1 MDKTIPSM
9 TVEDQPEE
17 YVVENPFAAEDSCC
31 QIQEAILIPQAVLL
45 SPQDILLEQGF
56 AEVTDV
62 IQESPFD
69 ELEETIPLVHASL
82 PPNEDSGVRDN
93 NTHIDIVYHIL
104 DRFLSLLLST
114 DHPHN

>member
-1 MDKTIPSM
+1 M

-17 YVVENPFAAEDSCC
+17 YVAENPFEAEDSCG
-31 QIQEAILIPQAVLL
+31 QMQEAVLIPQAVLL

-56 AEVTDV
+56 AEVIDV
-62 IQESPFD
+62 TQESPFH
-69 ELEETIPLVHASL
+69 EPEEAIPLVHASL
-82 PPNEDSGVRDN
+82 PPNEDSEVRGN
-93 NTHIDIVYHIL
+93 NTHTDIVCHIL